1 MVRVNRQTHANTEGL
16 QEETKGRLILDTG
29 FPKSG
34 KKKKRREPG
43 FRDEQIAVNG
53 DGGVLG

>member
-1 MVRVNRQTHANTEGL
+1 MVHVNRHTRANTEGL
-16 QEETKGRLILDTG
+16 QEATKGRLLLDMG

-34 KKKKRREPG
+34 KKEKRRKPG
-43 FRDEQIAVNG
+43 FRDGQITVNG